1 MFGAELGLKKE
12 EGCSARL
19 GVIVLAI
26 ESAIVIA
33 ARIEAL
39 ADLRED
45 LNFIVCLLGVV
56 NIFDLVMRFTFGIWG
71 LCKI

>member
-26 ESAIVIA
+26 ALAMVIA

-39 ADLRED
+39 ADLRGN
-45 LNFIVCLLGVV
+45 LSFIVRILGVV
-56 NIFDLVMRFTFGIWG
+56 NVF
-71 LCKI
+71 